1 MEINL
6 NLLMV
11 LEYNFL
17 LERTFGSMELFKG
30 NTRHNN
36 TFTFSH
42 LFKASQPSFLCYTA
56 RQINELPKR
65 TAQKNS
71 SHHNESNS
79 SERSNENLQIYA
91 TTTCTE
97 LKVDG
102 LFILIKPTVRTL
114 KIKIKLV
121 SLFVYIDRITRCKCI
136 FLIRST
142 YFLIIN
148 FSSGY
153 CQPSRFG

>member
-42 LFKASQPSFLCYTA
+42 LFKASQPNFLCCTA
-56 RQINELPKR
+56 RQINEPPK
-65 TAQKNS
+65 KV
-71 SHHNESNS
+71 S
-79 SERSNENLQIYA
+79 SE
-91 TTTCTE
+91 
-97 LKVDG
+97 K
-102 LFILIKPTVRTL
+102 FITP
-114 KIKIKLV
+114 
-121 SLFVYIDRITRCKCI
+121 
-136 FLIRST
+136 
-142 YFLIIN
+142 
-148 FSSGY
+148 
-153 CQPSRFG
+153 